1 MDSTNVVSMLASRF
15 RASHPL
21 CLFRRTFERQF
32 TQMYIIDFCRARLA
46 PWRLHTSESTKRSP
60 PGPCDLSDNWKSFF
74 FRKSTDPL
82 RWYSVDWL
90 SVNIHGVSPW
100 FDSPCGLPGTVSGPP
115 PDTWR
120 LGEADKWWDVSRI
133 TQAFAGL
140 LCCGTSVGGLSSS
153 VSRRH
158 LPVVF
163 LDQKLC
169 GYVPTRLCQSILRIR
184 YGSLK
189 LKLIFLLPPPSSLAL
204 HGLCPPLLI
213 WWTRKHQCLTHG
225 FCGTWAKEPI
235 KLRSAIELA
244 HAHAGCDDVSKDAPN
259 SISLKDILYIQSA
272 WLWPTFSEVVAP
284 SI

>member
-1 MDSTNVVSMLASRF
+1 M
-15 RASHPL
+15 
-21 CLFRRTFERQF
+21 
-32 TQMYIIDFCRARLA
+32 
-46 PWRLHTSESTKRSP
+46 RSQWQ
-60 PGPCDLSDNWKSFF
+60 LKVIF

-100 FDSPCGLPGTVSGPP
+100 FDSPCGLPDTVSGPP

-213 WWTRKHQCLTHG
+213 WWTRETSVSH
-225 FCGTWAKEPI
+225 TW
-235 KLRSAIELA
+235 LLW
-244 HAHAGCDDVSKDAPN
+244 HVSKRTHKVEIRNRAC
-259 SISLKDILYIQSA
+259 A
-272 WLWPTFSEVVAP
+272 CACGMRRC
-284 SI
+284 